1 MLHSRAAGNRT
12 NLTLNYRDSLKNS
25 QNHSAARGLRRNNR
39 TWRLRPAPG
48 RRRAVSVQEA
58 HQVSTALVPIT
69 VSDSSACSSGDFG
82 RPRADFLAQLI
93 ATVAQAPQTR
103 MRRRAEPAEAV
114 AIYGAVER
122 RPAARR
128 PALSR
133 SL

>member
-1 MLHSRAAGNRT
+1 MT
-12 NLTLNYRDSLKNS
+12 
-25 QNHSAARGLRRNNR
+25 
-39 TWRLRPAPG
+39 
-48 RRRAVSVQEA
+48 
-58 HQVSTALVPIT
+58 TALVPVA
-69 VSDSSACSSGDFG
+69 VSDSSTHPSVDFG

-114 AIYGAVER
+114 VVYGAIER

>member
-1 MLHSRAAGNRT
+1 
-12 NLTLNYRDSLKNS
+12 
-25 QNHSAARGLRRNNR
+25 
-39 TWRLRPAPG
+39 
-48 RRRAVSVQEA
+48 
-58 HQVSTALVPIT
+58 VSTALVPIT

>member
-1 MLHSRAAGNRT
+1 
-12 NLTLNYRDSLKNS
+12 
-25 QNHSAARGLRRNNR
+25 
-39 TWRLRPAPG
+39 
-48 RRRAVSVQEA
+48 
-58 HQVSTALVPIT
+58 VSTALVPIT
-69 VSDSSACSSGDFG
+69 AGDSSAYPSGDFG
-82 RPRADFLAQLI
+82 RRADFLAQLI

>member
-1 MLHSRAAGNRT
+1 
-12 NLTLNYRDSLKNS
+12 
-25 QNHSAARGLRRNNR
+25 
-39 TWRLRPAPG
+39 
-48 RRRAVSVQEA
+48 
-58 HQVSTALVPIT
+58 VSTDLVPVT
-69 VSDSSACSSGDFG
+69 VSDSSSYPSGDFA

-93 ATVAQAPQTR
+93 ATVTQAPQTR

-114 AIYGAVER
+114 AVYGAIER